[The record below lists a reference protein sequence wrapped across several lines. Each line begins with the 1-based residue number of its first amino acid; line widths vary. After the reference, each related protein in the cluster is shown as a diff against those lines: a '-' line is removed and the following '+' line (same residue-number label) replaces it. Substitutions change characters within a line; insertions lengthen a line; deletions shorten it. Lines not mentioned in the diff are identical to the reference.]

1 MSSKKNRHLEVN
13 TIPIRHQMN
22 RGELQRR
29 IARRRRILALIVV
42 LLVLV
47 AAGAGYAY
55 YKWNGGFGF
64 GNTAFGNAV
73 EADSAAGNATDAG
86 AEAEATEVGVSSDGT
101 ADGSG
106 DGVTAGGSETSG
118 GSGSVASGSGTASG
132 SGATGGS
139 SAEATSTGASADLDA
154 GMIFNTQKNE
164 LGTYRGGTEGD
175 QTGKEARLM
184 KYPDYYVDSSYPWS
198 FVLRCTDEK
207 VREQAVANAV
217 AAAEND
223 HIGYDSGDLRMTLW
237 DQVVANDYDFSKIS
251 VDCSANCVTSALIF
265 YKAAGYQLG
274 IEELQNIDISIHVW
288 DVNETLLATGLFE
301 QKDDAGY
308 LHTSD
313 HGVAGDL
320 YVAETRHVMMQVS
333 DGVEPW

>member
-64 GNTAFGNAV
+64 GNTGFGNATG
-73 EADSAAGNATDAG
+73 ADSEAGNAT
-86 AEAEATEVGVSSDGT
+86 EAETTEVGVSSDGSGDG
-101 ADGSG
+101 AAASGSG
-106 DGVTAGGSETSG
+106 DGVTAGGS
-118 GSGSVASGSGTASG
+118 GSVSSG
-132 SGATGGS
+132 SGAAGGS
-139 SAEATSTGASADLDA
+139 GAEATSTGASADLDA

-207 VREQAVANAV
+207 VREQAVANAI

>member
-1 MSSKKNRHLEVN
+1 MGVRFEMSSRKNRHLEVN

-22 RGELQRR
+22 RVELQRR

-64 GNTAFGNAV
+64 GNTVFGNAGSGNTAG
-73 EADSAAGNATDAG
+73 ADSEAGKVTD
-86 AEAEATEVGVSSDGT
+86 VGVEV
-101 ADGSG
+101 SG
-106 DGVTAGGSETSG
+106 DGAD
-118 GSGSVASGSGTASG
+118 SGSG
-132 SGATGGS
+132 
-139 SAEATSTGASADLDA
+139 AEATSTGASADLDA

-175 QTGKEARLM
+175 QIGKEARLM

-207 VREQAVANAV
+207 VREQAVANAI

>member
-47 AAGAGYAY
+47 AAGAGYVY

-64 GNTAFGNAV
+64 ENTAG
-73 EADSAAGNATDAG
+73 ADSEAGNVTDAG
-86 AEAEATEVGVSSDGT
+86 AEAETTEVGVSSDG
-101 ADGSG
+101 SG
-106 DGVTAGGSETSG
+106 DGAAASGSGTSG
-118 GSGSVASGSGTASG
+118 GSGSVASGSETAS
-132 SGATGGS
+132 GS

-207 VREQAVANAV
+207 VREQAVANAI

-274 IEELQNIDISIHVW
+274 IEELQNIDLSIHVW

>member
-1 MSSKKNRHLEVN
+1 MRSRKNRHLEVN

-64 GNTAFGNAV
+64 ENTAG
-73 EADSAAGNATDAG
+73 ADSEAGNVTDAG
-86 AEAEATEVGVSSDGT
+86 TEVSGDGA

-106 DGVTAGGSETSG
+106 NGAT
-118 GSGSVASGSGTASG
+118 ASGSGTVASDSGTTSG
-132 SGATGGS
+132 SGA
-139 SAEATSTGASADLDA
+139 EAAATNSGTSADLDA

-207 VREQAVANAV
+207 VREQAVANAI

>member
-1 MSSKKNRHLEVN
+1 
-13 TIPIRHQMN
+13 
-22 RGELQRR
+22 
-29 IARRRRILALIVV
+29 
-42 LLVLV
+42 
-47 AAGAGYAY
+47 
-55 YKWNGGFGF
+55 
-64 GNTAFGNAV
+64 
-73 EADSAAGNATDAG
+73 
-86 AEAEATEVGVSSDGT
+86 
-101 ADGSG
+101 
-106 DGVTAGGSETSG
+106 
-118 GSGSVASGSGTASG
+118 
-132 SGATGGS
+132 
-139 SAEATSTGASADLDA
+139 
-154 GMIFNTQKNE
+154 
-164 LGTYRGGTEGD
+164 
-175 QTGKEARLM
+175 M

-207 VREQAVANAV
+207 VREQAVANAI

>member
-1 MSSKKNRHLEVN
+1 MRSKKNRHLEVN

-47 AAGAGYAY
+47 AAGVGYAY

-64 GNTAFGNAV
+64 GNSAFGNAGFGNAAG
-73 EADSAAGNATDAG
+73 ADSEAGNATDAG
-86 AEAEATEVGVSSDGT
+86 AEAEATEVGASSDG
-101 ADGSG
+101 SG
-106 DGVTAGGSETSG
+106 
-118 GSGSVASGSGTASG
+118 
-132 SGATGGS
+132 
-139 SAEATSTGASADLDA
+139 AEATSTGASADLDA

-207 VREQAVANAV
+207 VREQAVANAI

-274 IEELQNIDISIHVW
+274 IEELQNIDLSIHVW

>member
-1 MSSKKNRHLEVN
+1 MSSRKNRHLEVN

-55 YKWNGGFGF
+55 YKWNGGFGY
-64 GNTAFGNAV
+64 GNTAFGNAGFGNTAG
-73 EADSAAGNATDAG
+73 ADSETGNVTDAG
-86 AEAEATEVGVSSDGT
+86 AEAEASEDGVSSDGT
-101 ADGSG
+101 AS
-106 DGVTAGGSETSG
+106 GSETSG
-118 GSGSVASGSGTASG
+118 GSGDGVTASG
-132 SGATGGS
+132 SGAAGGS
-139 SAEATSTGASADLDA
+139 GAEAAATNSGAIADMDA

-207 VREQAVANAV
+207 VREQAVANAIV
-217 AAAEND
+217 AAEND

-274 IEELQNIDISIHVW
+274 IEELQNIDLSIHVW
-288 DVNETLLATGLFE
+288 DVNETLLETGLFE